1 MRFILACL
9 VVLVS
14 GVVSTADEG
23 YYYLLPF
30 GASVPSSS
38 VSDVER
44 VEMDIEGVAFVFDP
58 SSWKIQ
64 SYFESRKLMNA
75 ADRELVQKIFPHTVF
90 FNRSTTRQCFLL
102 VRTEKQ
108 ANSKITRGETKQ
120 TITTDQAATGDDHT
134 FAYRYYIL
142 AQCLYYQQ
150 LAENNASGWPFFR
163 NLQHHFEEVLNG
175 ILEENGFKID
185 RERFRGTARRS
196 ASGTELLDLFS
207 GTEAI
212 RRNLDLRTVPN
223 FSGEN
228 ARTVDMDSIEGI
240 TLAEIDWKELI
251 ADDPM
256 PKLDLLAHYVPHDQH
271 FVVFPS
277 GQAAMQVLEQVS
289 QSGLAALMT
298 PVSIQ
303 GNALLGADS
312 GLVEK
317 YLGRLG
323 LTPEILGKLAA
334 SPHLKTVAIT
344 GSDPYF
350 QEGTD
355 IAVLLE
361 TDDPAKLLALFPRN
375 LRHPLVHLIDSK
387 IILLTNSWY
396 QVEQIK
402 GVINGKKS
410 LADLE
415 EFRYFRTLYKIGEEE
430 TAFVFLSDATIRRWC
445 SPRWRIGQARSLQ
458 QQSRLAEI
466 TVERLGDLVQQN
478 INDSEIISPFTGN
491 TRIAPELLA
500 EYRYTLSNYG
510 VRHEIYGTFSQLTPI
525 AELPIDKISEA
536 EKQGYEQWRTAYER
550 AWRGIFD
557 PIGIRLVLGEN
568 VTKTDV
574 TVLPLILTAQ
584 SSLGFLFPVI
594 ESGRLVHTEIR
605 YDVPMQ
611 YIVALGALPQENV
624 GDELSW
630 VGNYVSVYFDE
641 DPFWDSFTRQIEN
654 GSLSNSPF
662 LEDGTT
668 LPVVLEIDSK
678 DQEKLTDYIN
688 SMIGL
693 FSLFIGSPD
702 VQKLEYNNVPYF
714 LLRSNEEKAGIIKGK
729 IVICI
734 ATGEDRL
741 IVSLNE
747 NAMKR
752 AIDRSSHRETVWLGA
767 NLGLKFDNRLVG
779 VADVFLKQSFDKAT
793 QQGNLRNRELF
804 ELYKKHDPAAD
815 PVEIHQRLFGE
826 RLLRP
831 EEMPEC
837 PTLTGLQ
844 SAEFGITLEN
854 DGLRAKGEVHWG
866 NER

>member
-14 GVVSTADEG
+14 GIVSTGDEG
-23 YYYLLPF
+23 YYYLIQFEGPTDTYRT
-30 GASVPSSS
+30 PP
-38 VSDVER
+38 VER
-44 VEMDIEGVAFVFDP
+44 VELSTEGEAFAFLP
-58 SSWKIQ
+58 Y
-64 SYFESRKLMNA
+64 SYWGGMSGYLGSISPNDQMKLFSLPNFWYF
-75 ADRELVQKIFPHTVF
+75 V
-90 FNRSTTRQCFLL
+90 
-102 VRTEKQ
+102 VRTEKK
-108 ANSKITRGETKQ
+108 ADFTVTLGTTTQ
-120 TITTDQAATGDDHT
+120 TVTTDQAATGDDRVVAQN
-134 FAYRYYIL
+134 FLLLCQCVYYD
-142 AQCLYYQQ
+142 Q
-150 LAENNASGWPFFR
+150 LVTDNVPGWPIFR
-163 NLQHHFEEVLNG
+163 QLRHHFESALCEMLERNGVEVN
-175 ILEENGFKID
+175 
-185 RERFRGTARRS
+185 REMFRRTTRRS
-196 ASGTELLDLFS
+196 TSGTELLDLFS

-228 ARTVDMDSIEGI
+228 ARTVNMDSIEGI

-256 PKLDLLAHYVPHDQH
+256 PKLDPLAHYVPHDQH

-303 GNALLGADS
+303 GNAVLGADS

-317 YLGRLG
+317 YLGQLG
-323 LTPEILGKLAA
+323 LTPEILGKLAE

-402 GVINGKKS
+402 GVINGGKS

-430 TAFVFLSDATIRRWC
+430 TAFVYLSDATIRRWC
-445 SPRWRIGQARSLQ
+445 SPRWRIGQARRLQ

-466 TVERLGDLVQQN
+466 TVERLSDLVQQN

-491 TRIAPELLA
+491 TRIVPELLA

-525 AELPIDKISEA
+525 AELPITKVSEA

-574 TVLPLILTAQ
+574 TVLPLIVTAQ
-584 SSLGFLFPVI
+584 SSLGLFFPVI
-594 ESGRLVHTEIR
+594 ENSRLVPSEVR
-605 YDVPMQ
+605 YDVPAQ
-611 YIVALGALPQENV
+611 LIVALNPDFWLFRMNLAPQKDSEQV
-624 GDELSW
+624 TISSW
-630 VGNYVSVYFDE
+630 LGNYVSLYFDE
-641 DPFWDSFTRQIEN
+641 GSYWDSLIKQIEKN
-654 GSLSNSPF
+654 GPVLTSES
-662 LEDGTT
+662 LEDGST
-668 LPVVLEIDSK
+668 LPMVIEIDSK
-678 DQEKLTDYIN
+678 NQEKLIAFISGRLPLAITDYN
-688 SMIGL
+688 
-693 FSLFIGSPD
+693 
-702 VQKLEYNNVPYF
+702 VHKLEHNNVPYYSVRRNND
-714 LLRSNEEKAGIIKGK
+714 LPDIIRQFF
-729 IVICI
+729 I

-741 IVSLNE
+741 IASFNE
-747 NAMKR
+747 NVMKR
-752 AIDRSSHRETVWLGA
+752 AIDRSSHRETAWLGA
-767 NLGLKFDNRLVG
+767 NMGMKFDSRLVG
-779 VADVFLKQSFDKAT
+779 IADLFLKQSFDKTT

-804 ELYKKHDPAAD
+804 ELYKKHDPAVD
-815 PVEIHQRLFGE
+815 PVEAHQRLFGE

-831 EEMPEC
+831 EEMPGR

-854 DGLRAKGEVHWG
+854 DGLRAKGEVYWG
-866 NER
+866 K